1 MQKFG
6 SLNRRRGQSMTEY
19 VILVGLLAILLVTA
33 VATFKNKIEETFNK
47 STNSIDSNITQ
58 KITQASAT

>member
-1 MQKFG
+1 
-6 SLNRRRGQSMTEY
+6 MTEY